1 MAGSVAS
8 LNAAMKYVMPNDKP
22 VSLLPDNVK
31 MYKMLPEIRE
41 TQKLGRKA
49 LVPVELTAEGGV
61 TYGDGT
67 AFAYET
73 VVDGTWS
80 EAQVD
85 TVPVVLNMEL
95 SRGAVDRLSA
105 DKNAF
110 IDIMT
115 LRTRSMGK
123 ELARRAE
130 SGIFY
135 GKSPS
140 GLATITGAPVLSTTA
155 VTNDTVTVTV
165 TTGQWAPGVWAGRKG
180 HRFEFRT
187 SAGVAHAGTTTPLC
201 VLKSVDWVLK
211 KLVFQTSA
219 GAGVTEFGTIASG
232 DVIYFRGSYTNDM
245 LGLDAQMLT
254 NGSVFGIDNT
264 VYDLWKA
271 SLYTLSSTAF
281 SEFIKGMGVAVA
293 VGGLADDTIAV
304 INSTKWEALN
314 STVTNQNYRNTAVG
328 DNAAAKAGVKGMT
341 FDTQAGTTTL
351 IGSAYVKEADGFI
364 FSMKDVIN
372 LGVKKVS
379 FDASNGKGEYWMELP
394 SNYGARMQG
403 AYEFQPMLQQP
414 AQSVKLTVP

>member
-1 MAGSVAS
+1 MAGTVAS
-8 LNAAMKYVMPNDKP
+8 LNAAMKYVLPNDKP

-61 TYGDGT
+61 TYGDGS

-85 TVPVVLNMEL
+85 SVPVVLNMEL
-95 SRGAVDRLSA
+95 SRGAVDRLSS

-135 GKSPS
+135 GKSPTGLGTVGATTGTS
-140 GLATITGAPVLSTTA
+140 GATLVITWAA
-155 VTNDTVTVTV
+155 
-165 TTGQWAPGVWAGRKG
+165 GQWAPGVWAGRKG
-180 HRFEFRT
+180 HRFEFRQVT
-187 SAGVAHAGTTTPLC
+187 TGTARAGTAANLLTLTS
-201 VLKSVDWVLK
+201 VNWTLKTCT
-211 KLVFQTSA
+211 FTGNA
-219 GAGVTEFGTIASG
+219 GEIATVVAT
-232 DVIYFRGSYTNDM
+232 DVCYFRGSYTNDM
-245 LGLDAQMLT
+245 IGFDAQMLT

-264 VYDLWKA
+264 IYDLWKA

-281 SEFIKGMGVAVA
+281 SEFIKGMGIAVA
-293 VGGLADDTIAV
+293 VGGLADDTLAV

-314 STVTNQNYRNTAVG
+314 STVTNQNYRNSG
-328 DNAAAKAGVKGMT
+328 SSDNAAAKAGVKGMT

-351 IGSAYVKEADGFI
+351 IGSAYVKEGDGFI
-364 FSMKDVIN
+364 MSMKDVIN